1 MCLMLLRSSLQL
13 DGEMD
18 DEDFLLWLGGG
29 ARVTDGAFSFFYNR
43 KTS

>member
-18 DEDFLLWLGGG
+18 DEDFFSGLVVVHEL
-29 ARVTDGAFSFFYNR
+29 RSGAFSFFYNR